1 MCNCAKS
8 AAGCKKSAGAVKTCL
23 RLAHEY
29 TDVTITNQESEV
41 LKNGKNISAQEAPE
55 KKGTRLQ
62 KAYEDLQ
69 RQKGSQEKTP

>member
-1 MCNCAKS
+1 MHCIGKNAELRYRRYLSLVK
-8 AAGCKKSAGAVKTCL
+8 AYRNTKKIPI
-23 RLAHEY
+23 H
-29 TDVTITNQESEV
+29 ESEV
-41 LKNGKNISAQEAPE
+41 LKHGKNISAQEAPE